1 MAALFKKK
9 KLITLK
15 THTQENENIEAE
27 KEGKSGQQEDLSSDE
42 KSSKAKFSEEKNT
55 EEKKPEQESAPKP
68 PAPIVCPSCGR
79 EINKKEAEKNKYV
92 CYECGNYFRVR
103 TKNRIKIVTD
113 AKTFEPWFEDLQ
125 FENPLD
131 FPGYEEK
138 IAAAKEKTGLHEA
151 VTVGRCKIY
160 GEDTVLGI
168 CDARFLMS
176 SMGHIV
182 GEKIALAVERATELK
197 LPVILFCCSGGARM
211 QEGIVSLMQMAKTSA
226 ALKRHSDAGLLYV
239 PVLTDP
245 TTGGVTASFAML
257 GDIILAE
264 PGALIGFAGPR
275 VIEQTIGQK
284 LPEGFQRAEFQLE
297 HGFVDAIVERKDL
310 KMTLYKIL
318 KLHHKK
324 EGYANFDP
332 LRSDDCYEPTE
343 LMRERSAKSQV
354 LTAWEKVKASR
365 KLDRCASVDYMEYI
379 FDEFMEMHGDRQF
392 RDDPAIVGGIAYL
405 DGQPVTVIG
414 VHKGRDLKDC
424 MNHNYGMPSPE
435 GYRKALRLM
444 KQAEK
449 FNRPVIT
456 FVNTSGAFCGMEAEE
471 RGQGEAI
478 ARNLYEMSGLQVPV
492 LCIMIGEGGSG
503 GALALAVGNEVWM
516 MENATY
522 SVLSPEG
529 FASILWKDGKRA
541 KEASGIMKITAQ
553 DLYALQIVE
562 EVIPEYG
569 IADEKACESISRYMK
584 GLMKAF
590 LEKQDKKTGE
600 QLAAERYD
608 RFRAF

>member
-9 KLITLK
+9 EYIEITPQD
-15 THTQENENIEAE
+15 TITC
-27 KEGKSGQQEDLSSDE
+27 
-42 KSSKAKFSEEKNT
+42 
-55 EEKKPEQESAPKP
+55 
-68 PAPIVCPSCGR
+68 PACGR

-92 CYECGNYFRVR
+92 CYECNSYFRVR
-103 TKNRIKIVTD
+103 TKNRIKMVADKESFT
-113 AKTFEPWFEDLQ
+113 PWFEDLA
-125 FENPLD
+125 EANPLD

-138 IAAAKEKTGLHEA
+138 VKAAKEKTGLHEA
-151 VTVGRCKIY
+151 VTVGQCKIY
-160 GEDTVLGI
+160 GEDAVIGV

-176 SMGHIV
+176 SMGHVV
-182 GEKIALAVERATELK
+182 GEKIALAVERATKLR

-211 QEGIVSLMQMAKTSA
+211 QEGIISLMQMAKTSA
-226 ALKRHSDAGLLYV
+226 ALKAHSDAGLLYV

-310 KMTLYKIL
+310 KMTLYRIL
-318 KLHHKK
+318 SMHHNQS
-324 EGYANFDP
+324 GYANFDP
-332 LRSDDCYEPTE
+332 LHQDDCYEPTE
-343 LMRERSAKSQV
+343 LMKERATKVKPLSA
-354 LTAWEKVKASR
+354 WDKVKAAR
-365 KLDRCASVDYMEYI
+365 QVNRCASVDYMEHI
-379 FDEFMEMHGDRQF
+379 FDHFIELHGDRMF
-392 RDDPAIVGGIAYL
+392 RDDPAIVGGIAEL

-414 VHKGRDLKDC
+414 VHKGKDLKDC
-424 MNHNYGMPSPE
+424 MRHNYGMPSPE

-449 FNRPVIT
+449 FGRPIIT

-478 ARNLYEMSGLQVPV
+478 ARNLYEMSGLKVPV

-516 MENATY
+516 LENATY
-522 SVLSPEG
+522 CVLSPEG

-541 KEASGIMKITAQ
+541 KEASGVMKITAQ
-553 DLYALQIVE
+553 DLKELRIVE
-562 EVIPEYG
+562 EIIPEYG
-569 IADEKACESISRYMK
+569 MADEAACESISRYMK
-584 GLMKAF
+584 GHMKEF
-590 LEKQDKKTGE
+590 LKRQSGKSGE
-600 QLAAERYD
+600 QLAAERYA